1 MSDDARGLP
10 DGHGTGF
17 WVALVAG
24 WAVIGSAVVGM
35 VADAPDTHPV
45 NFLLYFAGGAFV
57 HDLVLAPIV
66 LAIGW
71 LVIRRLP
78 AQEQPVIAGALIVM
92 GTVSLY
98 AYPFVR
104 GYGRDPSN
112 ASLLPNRYGAAL
124 AAVLAAVAVLAV
136 AVVVVTRHLRHRFR
150 SSLRPTAGEDDDVG
164 SHRADPV
171 R

>member
-1 MSDDARGLP
+1 MSDDARDRA

-24 WAVIGSAVVGM
+24 WAVIGSAVVGV
-35 VADAPDTHPV
+35 VADASDTHPV
-45 NFLLYFAGGAFV
+45 DFLLFFAGGAFL

-66 LAIGW
+66 MAIGW

-78 AQEQPVIAGALIVM
+78 APERPVVAGALIVM

-98 AYPFVR
+98 AFPFVR

-112 ASLLPNRYGAAL
+112 ASLLPNSYGAAL

-136 AVVVVTRHLRHRFR
+136 TVLVVTRRRRHRSR
-150 SSLRPTAGEDDDVG
+150 NSLRSTAGEDDDVG
-164 SHRADPV
+164 SHDADPV